1 MFTITSKKSSPRYFK
16 NFTSPEFAKAGAIL
30 AEEVIVSPGPLIFPA
45 TMLDQLRKL
54 GLVVEIEDSVIHLR
68 EPFTAATA
76 GVALTPEQAKMLAHL
91 EKRTVSFS
99 IKMMCYWFDG
109 SFEEL

>member
-1 MFTITSKKSSPRYFK
+1 
-16 NFTSPEFAKAGAIL
+16 
-30 AEEVIVSPGPLIFPA
+30 
-45 TMLDQLRKL
+45 MLDQLRKL